1 MTTLSARFA
10 TRCALLAGL
19 VVLSLGRVNA
29 ESRVLDGH
37 PVSLTKAQSWCIAP
51 GNEMPSWDAPSHP
64 ECKMVWR
71 VLAERDGRVLYS
83 ARYAWPSPRRGG
95 ESWRVLSEVLFEG
108 VKGSKVVHCLYA
120 VQEDEAR
127 ILLAPL
133 TVVEVGDGT
142 ILESRVCMSGTT
154 ECGSE
159 FARWSNGRVDKIED
173 HSVPEIRS
181 QLPKGYDLSTNPK
194 IDLAQLSGEGKAST
208 KGDAE
213 CCPSATIA
221 FKVRLEGTELHV
233 EELKFKRERST
244 Q

>member
-1 MTTLSARFA
+1 MTMLNARLA
-10 TRCALLAGL
+10 IRCALFVGL
-19 VVLSLGRVNA
+19 LTIPLGQFHA

-51 GNEMPSWDAPSHP
+51 GNNIPSWESPSHP
-64 ECKMVWR
+64 ECKMAWR
-71 VLAERDGRVLYS
+71 VLAERDGKILYS
-83 ARYAWPSPRRGG
+83 ARYAWPSPRRAG
-95 ESWRVLSEVLFEG
+95 EQWRVLSEVLFEG
-108 VKGSKVVHCLYA
+108 VKDSKIVHCVFA

-133 TVVEVGDGT
+133 RVVEVGDGT

-159 FARWSNGRVDKIED
+159 FARWSNGRVEKIAD
-173 HSVPEIRS
+173 HTVSEIRS

-194 IDLAQLSGEGKAST
+194 IDLAQLVGEGKAAT
-208 KGDAE
+208 RADAD
-213 CCPSATIA
+213 CCPSGAFA
-221 FKVRLEGTELHV
+221 FKVRLDGTELHV
-233 EELKFKRERST
+233 EDLKFRRERSN